1 MKWGHLSGKTL
12 ISLAIVA
19 AAAFAPR
26 AASADEI
33 KLKDGTKITGTI
45 VGFEENSFKV
55 KTSYGF
61 AEVQKDQVVSIEI
74 AEPAKKPDAKEK
86 SAADPSAE
94 KTAPAAASKSDDSPS
109 SESGACKPA
118 ENLPSSSASAKST
131 ASKKESSLVAAQPGA
146 SQPAPVVASS
156 KSAASSPKSPA
167 SVAGSA
173 TATNSASAGNAAD
186 KGPVTAV
193 DKSPASAATR
203 VPANAASSSAPSNG
217 FPAAEPEVAQE
228 PPKSA
233 APEPIREEVTGN
245 TYTND
250 TYGFHM
256 YKPPDWQVIPG
267 ARAMLPGAITAMGT
281 DDQRTY
287 LLIGQEPVGK
297 SLATDAEAAESRLR
311 EIMDNFRSLGETQLT
326 VSGGPAVMHRFR
338 GTVDQHDWSG
348 VAVFV
353 PRGAQLYTIFGMT
366 LADNDLVQIQEAV
379 IKRAI
384 SSLQFTHN

>member
-1 MKWGHLSGKTL
+1 MKWGHLSGKTV

-33 KLKDGTKITGTI
+33 KLKDGTKISGTI
-45 VGFEENSFKV
+45 VGFEANSFKV

-86 SAADPSAE
+86 STADPSAE
-94 KTAPAAASKSDDSPS
+94 KIASAAASKSDDSPA
-109 SESGACKPA
+109 SESAARKPA
-118 ENLPSSSASAKST
+118 ENLSSSSASAKSPAT
-131 ASKKESSLVAAQPGA
+131 KKESSPAAAQPAA
-146 SQPAPVVASS
+146 SKPAPSLTSS

-167 SVAGSA
+167 PVAGSA

-186 KGPVTAV
+186 KGP
-193 DKSPASAATR
+193 ASAVNK
-203 VPANAASSSAPSNG
+203 VPANAGSSAAPSNG

-233 APEPIREEVTGN
+233 PPEPIREEVTGN

-267 ARAMLPGAITAMGT
+267 ARAMLPGAIAAMGT

-287 LLIGQEPVGK
+287 LLIGQEPAGK
-297 SLATDAEAAESRLR
+297 SLSLDAQAAESRLR
-311 EIMDNFRSLGETQLT
+311 EIMDNFRSLGETPIS
-326 VSGGPAVMHRFR
+326 VSGSPAVMHRFR

-353 PRGAQLYTIFGMT
+353 QRGSQLYTIFGMT

-384 SSLQFTHN
+384 SSLQFTRN